1 MGYRYAINRTVEGD
15 RTSVC
20 RYENG
25 AWKKISEGKIRV
37 SGNTVQVRV
46 KLSDLGL
53 NASDFSIR
61 FKVTDNIKNEEDPL
75 SFFTT
80 GDAAPIGR
88 LSYTYG
94 Y

>member
-25 AWKKISEGKIRV
+25 AWKKIPEGNIRV